1 MCYHSNGASQD
12 RRESIWSI
20 PAGWRVAYFSLFS
33 VSNLI
38 ATSIIVWYRITTRG
52 DMHSVEVML
61 SIFDGIVRSGLAL
74 AIATITIMEGVQLPM
89 VLANYIRVKL
99 VEPAKERLREQGR
112 EQGLEQ
118 GREQGLTQA
127 NAAWC
132 DWNERRMKAQADG
145 ATFNEPPPDIG

>member
-1 MCYHSNGASQD
+1 
-12 RRESIWSI
+12 
-20 PAGWRVAYFSLFS
+20 
-33 VSNLI
+33 
-38 ATSIIVWYRITTRG
+38 
-52 DMHSVEVML
+52 
-61 SIFDGIVRSGLAL
+61 
-74 AIATITIMEGVQLPM
+74 M

-112 EQGLEQ
+112 EQGLEQGREQGLEQGREQGLEQGREQ